1 MQESYDSCIRFF
13 KSHAITSRLRH
24 VQSLVFQPSGHYIS
38 FLFVIDKS
46 LKAAQI
52 WWEIS
57 FKTLQPGI
65 SKPDRPTQK
74 CCSVLMTYEC
84 NHMTNQKH
92 KERQEYLT
100 LRHLQPL
107 GKSCKEESIY
117 LLHCLSKMRPKVFQS
132 FSKGKKSGCTFS
144 VQHCY
149 KSKIQLYCQKP
160 MREEC

>member
-1 MQESYDSCIRFF
+1 MESYDFL
-13 KSHAITSRLRH
+13 KSHAITSRPRH
-24 VQSLVFQPSGHYIS
+24 LQSLVFQPSGHHIS
-38 FLFVIDKS
+38 SLFVIDKS

-65 SKPDRPTQK
+65 SKPDQPTQK
-74 CCSVLMTYEC
+74 SCSVLMTYEC
-84 NHMTNQKH
+84 NHMTNQKC

-117 LLHCLSKMRPKVFQS
+117 LLYCLSKMCPKVFQS
-132 FSKGKKSGCTFS
+132 FSKEKRSGCTFS
-144 VQHCY
+144 VQNCC
-149 KSKIQLYCQKP
+149 KSKNQLYLQKQ
-160 MREEC
+160 MHKEC